1 MGKQDKVRI
10 DVDPEPNE
18 QPARIYGVDN
28 LMPIYNQKPT
38 RSGAGDVS
46 RTLYHLIARTTY

>member
-28 LMPIYNQKPT
+28 LMPIYNQKPA